1 MLSGHTVYTN
11 GAISLGM
18 PASAEGEEKNRRGS
32 RTAVPWWWI
41 QYAERWNRDH
51 GTVKTNAELGVKL
64 AEVLGRPE
72 PFSYVTIGRFWSGKI
87 PTDQIAEALLLL
99 YPDLP
104 PFAVYPGDLEE
115 ALEIQAVQRR
125 AESRRRGPRADLG
138 KRRAALASEIVDLAT
153 RSTPD
158 RAADDRQSD
167 AVASDHEASKGR
179 SGGAGRRR
187 LGAGRA

>member
-1 MLSGHTVYTN
+1 MYTN

-125 AESRRRGPRADLG
+125 AAARRKEAGSGLQE
-138 KRRAALASEIVDLAT
+138 RRAKLAVEIVDLAT
-153 RSTPD
+153 RSTPEVD
-158 RAADDRQSD
+158 GDDRQSTE
-167 AVASDHEASKGR
+167 VASEDEAPKGR
-179 SGGAGRRR
+179 VRGAGRRR
-187 LGAGRA
+187 VGAGGA

>member
-1 MLSGHTVYTN
+1 MYTN
-11 GAISLGM
+11 GAISLDM
-18 PASAEGEEKNRRGS
+18 TASAAGDEKNRRGS
-32 RTAVPWWWI
+32 RTAVPSWWI

-51 GTVKTNAELGVKL
+51 GTTKTNAELGAKL

-125 AESRRRGPRADLG
+125 ADSRRRGSRTDLA
-138 KRRAALASEIVDLAT
+138 KRRAELASEIVDRAT

-158 RAADDRQSD
+158 PGDDDRQSS
-167 AVASDHEASKGR
+167 AVASDHEVSKGR

-187 LGAGRA
+187 MGAGRA